1 MGTLQLLAQDETQ
14 TAADYV
20 EIGDEI
26 YFNQRA
32 FEEAKNYYVQ
42 AAELDPSNIKANYM
56 AGKVHLETTNKD
68 RATSYF
74 LKVYELDPNYRFD
87 ILYVMCPN

>member
-1 MGTLQLLAQDETQ
+1 MLNRFRLLVFSTIWLLGSNCLVFAQDEAQ

-42 AAELDPSNIKANYM
+42 AAELDPDNLKAHYM
-56 AGKVHLETTNKD
+56 AG
-68 RATSYF
+68 
-74 LKVYELDPNYRFD
+74 
-87 ILYVMCPN
+87 